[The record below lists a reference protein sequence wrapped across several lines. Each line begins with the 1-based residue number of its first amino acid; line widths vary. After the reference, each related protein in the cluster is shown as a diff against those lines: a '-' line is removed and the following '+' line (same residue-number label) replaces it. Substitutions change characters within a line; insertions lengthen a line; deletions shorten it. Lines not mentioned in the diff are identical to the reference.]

1 MMKKG
6 NSRRT
11 EIHSNNDFSL
21 EHFIPSSLQMRTWI
35 VERKKRQDKMD

>member
-11 EIHSNNDFSL
+11 EIHSSNDFSL
-21 EHFIPSSLQMRTWI
+21 EHFIPSSLQMLYMDSW
-35 VERKKRQDKMD
+35 EKKRQDKMD